1 MNSRST
7 LVMVII
13 ALVLLAVVYFGVIR
27 GPAGNATATPF
38 PTFPPPAP
46 PLFAVQAESINGLRV
61 SRPAEQK
68 AFAVQRG
75 ADGLWRITEAATNT
89 VALPAQ
95 ADAAQV
101 GNALQQLAALT
112 PSRTLT
118 EGLDL
123 NAMGLV
129 NPSTIITLS
138 ATSGITGTLATY
150 ELHVGIEPYKGGGYY
165 TQKPGDAQVYLI
177 ASSTIELFTGFLTR
191 VPLAPTPTA
200 TSTLTPTVVV
210 AVTGTILPSV
220 TAPAATETPAPSGT
234 LAPTPTPPVAPTP

>member
-7 LVMVII
+7 LVMVVI
-13 ALVLLAVVYFGVIR
+13 ALALAAIVYFGVIR
-27 GPAGNATATPF
+27 GPGAAEPTPF

-46 PLFAVQAESINGLRV
+46 PLFAVQPESINALRV
-61 SRPAEQK
+61 SRPAENK

-75 ADGLWRITEAATNT
+75 PDGVWRITEAATTT
-89 VALPAQ
+89 VSLPAQ

-123 NAMGLV
+123 NLMGLV

-138 ATSGITGTLATY
+138 ATSGITGTLASY
-150 ELHVGIEPYKGGGYY
+150 ELRVGIEPFKGGGYY
-165 TQKPGDAQVYLI
+165 AQKPGDAKVYLI
-177 ASSTIELFTGFLTR
+177 ASSTIELFTAYLTR
-191 VPLAPTPTA
+191 VPLAPTPT
-200 TSTLTPTVVV
+200 LTPTI
-210 AVTGTILPSV
+210 AISVTGTILPSV
-220 TAPAATETPAPSGT
+220 TAPAVTRTPAPAMTVAPT
-234 LAPTPTPPVAPTP
+234 LAPTP